1 MSIGFIKKM
10 RSLCRL
16 SVYFLCTGQRNRV
29 GECASPTASA
39 PGTRQL
45 WLTCFLRVP
54 VCIKKEDCSVL
65 LDHMYLQVVK
75 IDCLDKVV

>member
-10 RSLCRL
+10 RPLCRL
-16 SVYFLCTGQRNRV
+16 SVYFLCTGQR
-29 GECASPTASA
+29 
-39 PGTRQL
+39 
-45 WLTCFLRVP
+45 
-54 VCIKKEDCSVL
+54 IKKEDCSVL

>member
-10 RSLCRL
+10 RPLCRL
-16 SVYFLCTGQRNRV
+16 SVYFRCTGQRNRV

-39 PGTRQL
+39 PGTRQPL
-45 WLTCFLRVP
+45 LTCFLRVL

-65 LDHMYLQVVK
+65 LDHVYLQIVK